1 MAIKT
6 YWFSTDFKICSIVLV
21 VVLVT
26 ISSFNAPILSEN
38 AIKLSIELLDK
49 GISADLQD
57 EDLELILF

>member
-6 YWFSTDFKICSIVLV
+6 DWFSTDFKICSIVLV
-21 VVLVT
+21 VLVI